1 VLRKTLSLV
10 VAASL
15 FVIGAC
21 ADTPSKDD
29 CKKLLDHVIALEL
42 KAGGGDAVNKDIAAD
57 LEDQKKRVME
67 YVEKDFLDTCI
78 EDLPKSQLECGLKA
92 KTMSQL
98 FECDKT

>member
-1 VLRKTLSLV
+1 
-10 VAASL
+10 
-15 FVIGAC
+15 VI
-21 ADTPSKDD
+21 
-29 CKKLLDHVIALEL
+29 
-42 KAGGGDAVNKDIAAD
+42 
-57 LEDQKKRVME
+57 E